1 MKLTDEQKQNIY
13 KSVSAS
19 AHESL
24 CKHLVKNSY
33 KSFVFSKA
41 RAIILFAVF
50 LSLFLFLFSYFN
62 LNGTTLE
69 LIIERSNI
77 IILFL
82 LVITTLSYM
91 IMQSALKKDSLT
103 FLNITKEG
111 TSGESVYNM
120 MRHSMFFTI
129 INYVF
134 MVCINYIL
142 LTCIDMFDIIFE
154 NPLTYIVLMTIYC
167 TYTVYWIA
175 ELKSFVY
182 NLYQTFQIISAK
194 QLISVLEEEEHEK
207 E

>member
-1 MKLTDEQKQNIY
+1 MKLTDEQKQNIHE
-13 KSVSAS
+13 SVNAS
-19 AHESL
+19 VHESL
-24 CKHLVKNSY
+24 CKHLIKNSY

-50 LSLFLFLFSYFN
+50 LSLFSLLSLHFN

-82 LVITTLSYM
+82 LVTTTLSYM
-91 IMQSALKKDSLT
+91 IMQSALKKDSLV

-120 MRHSMFFTI
+120 MRHSMLFTI
-129 INYVF
+129 INYIF
-134 MVCINYIL
+134 MICINYIL
-142 LTCIDMFDIIFE
+142 LTCVDMFDIIFE
-154 NPLTYIVLMTIYC
+154 NPLTYIVFMTIYY
-167 TYTVYWIA
+167 TYVVYWIA

-182 NLYQTFQIISAK
+182 NLYQTFQIISAE
-194 QLISVLEEEEHEK
+194 QLISVLEEEERKK

>member
-1 MKLTDEQKQNIY
+1 MKLTDKQKQNIY

-91 IMQSALKKDSLT
+91 IMQSALKKDSLV
-103 FLNITKEG
+103 FLNIT

-142 LTCIDMFDIIFE
+142 LTCIDMFNIIFE
-154 NPLTYIVLMTIYC
+154 NPLTYIGFMTIYC
-167 TYTVYWIA
+167 TYIVYWIA